1 MTRALRIA
9 WIAAALLAGCAG
21 APGVR
26 EPVPGAPQSRAVPP
40 PGTAPSPSVPRRAG
54 GYYQDDGPGENPPND
69 LDAIAD
75 AQPRLEPLHR
85 YANNPYS
92 VFGREYVPRRALG
105 PYRARGVASWYG
117 RKFHGQPT
125 SSSEPY
131 DMYAM
136 TAAHP
141 TLPIPSYARVTRLDD
156 GRSVVVRINDRGP
169 FLAERLIDLSFAAA
183 YRLGYAQQGF
193 ARVEVESV
201 MPEGAAAIAPDADP
215 IAELVERL
223 DRDAQQPPSSTDARA
238 VFLQLGA
245 FSSRDHAESF
255 RNRYAREL
263 ARLAGFG
270 ERLLVHPGEGMYR
283 VHLGPYADPGEAA
296 RAAERI
302 GQALG
307 VKPFALVR

>member
-1 MTRALRIA
+1 MTRAPRIA
-9 WIAAALLAGCAG
+9 WIAAALLAGCAL

-26 EPVPGAPQSRAVPP
+26 EPVPGAPQSPSAPP
-40 PGTAPSPSVPRRAG
+40 RAG
-54 GYYQDDGPGENPPND
+54 AYYQDDGPGENPPEG

-75 AQPRLEPLHR
+75 ARPRIEPLHR

-92 VFGREYVPRRALG
+92 VFGRQYVPRRALG
-105 PYRARGVASWYG
+105 PYKARGIASWYG

-169 FLAERLIDLSFAAA
+169 FLADRLIDLSFAAA
-183 YRLGYAQQGF
+183 YRLGYAQQGS
-193 ARVEVESV
+193 ARVEVEAV
-201 MPEGAAAIAPDADP
+201 VPEGAAAIVPDADP
-215 IAELVERL
+215 IAQLVERL
-223 DRDAQQPPSSTDARA
+223 DRDAQSLPAQIGARA

-245 FSSRDHAESF
+245 FSSRENAESF
-255 RNRYAREL
+255 RSRYEREL
-263 ARLAGFG
+263 AALAGLG
-270 ERLLVHPGEGMYR
+270 ERLRVQPGEGMYR

-307 VKPFALVR
+307 VRPFALVR